1 MLGRVGD
8 TVLDSFGIKE
18 IDLNKMYSYK
28 VRCEIHK
35 AIFDRFGGYP
45 LFYFGFKQI
54 EGMSGPFLKIRK
66 KLHDFVKNN
75 QNYLYFQL
83 IHYVYIQIF

>member
-35 AIFDRFGGYP
+35 AIYERFGEYP
-45 LFYFGFKQI
+45 LFYFGFKQV
-54 EGMSGPFLKIRK
+54 EAMSGPFLKIRNQGWWDK
-66 KLHDFVKNN
+66 KV
-75 QNYLYFQL
+75 
-83 IHYVYIQIF
+83 